1 MPPAVTLR
9 NFTVYPTHAY
19 LLTYLLTPYST
30 VLLEKANRFSASQE
44 IPLILWNKQFH
55 YCICSARHLSLTRA
69 RSIQCMT
76 PHPIVWRCILT
87 LSSHLYLGLPSGLFH
102 SGLPTKTLYTPLL
115 SPIRATCSSHL
126 ILLDLIARKILG
138 EEYRSLSS
146 SLCNFLHSPVTLSLL
161 DPNYSPQHP
170 ILKHTRSTF
179 LPECEQ
185 PSFTPIQNNTLY
197 LFVPCC
203 SANKQIFLLK
213 QH

>member
-1 MPPAVTLR
+1 MDKSP
-9 NFTVYPTHAY
+9 
-19 LLTYLLTPYST
+19 SWD
-30 VLLEKANRFSASQE
+30 ANRFSGNQK
-44 IPLILWNKQFH
+44 IPRILWNTTVH
-55 YCICSARHLSLTRA
+55 YRIHKCPPPVPILSQLDPAHAHTSHFLIIHLNIIFSSAPGSSKRSLSLRFPSQNPVYA
-69 RSIQCMT
+69 S
-76 PHPIVWRCILT
+76 PFPIL
-87 LSSHLYLGLPSGLFH
+87 
-102 SGLPTKTLYTPLL
+102 
-115 SPIRATCSSHL
+115 ATWPAHL